1 MTTSRT
7 SKTIEIP
14 EFMDSRG
21 SLYVKEFRDLPF
33 IPKRLYYIKDVPT
46 LETRGAH
53 AHRSCHQILIAL
65 QGSLDVELIDSNG
78 NITYNLST
86 PKIGLHIPPFTWGVQ
101 KNFDDKTIL
110 LVLASETYDKKEYIE
125 DFEEFCTLISSHI
138 AN

>member
-1 MTTSRT
+1 MTTSRN

-78 NITYNLST
+78 NITYNFNLGSGN
-86 PKIGLHIPPFTWGVQ
+86 KL
-101 KNFDDKTIL
+101 
-110 LVLASETYDKKEYIE
+110 
-125 DFEEFCTLISSHI
+125 SSHSYSGGDTGGGNVNETFTYLTYNDLDI
-138 AN
+138 EYFPGH